1 MQMCSL
7 TDQEIKILPIKPAS
21 VTEKKPTEPE
31 KPATAKQGEPVRPK
45 DMKSFPGTIS
55 IKETTQ
61 QKLKEFDQKLDERH
75 KNLHKGVEE
84 GE

>member
-1 MQMCSL
+1 MKTFIVIVTVLLCVFL
-7 TDQEIKILPIKPAS
+7 ILIYTKKISWQDIRKSGES
-21 VTEKKPTEPE
+21 V
-31 KPATAKQGEPVRPK
+31 KQSIQKVVESINTPDK
-45 DMKSFPGTIS
+45 